1 MTQLRFS
8 LTGVARSILQ
18 PKNGH
23 DWPYPSSQQEK
34 GGSYREN
41 EDEGVDAD
49 VHDDGARS
57 TKNA

>member
-1 MTQLRFS
+1 MTWES
-8 LTGVARSILQ
+8 GVARSILQ